1 MPKVPLP
8 TEAPRERAY
17 LVGVGIDGEE
27 ALLSPEDSLT
37 ELARLAETAGL
48 KVVGAA
54 VQRVRRPNPKTLL
67 SGAKVTATRDLAED
81 SLADVVIF
89 DDELSPRHQRE
100 LENALG
106 EELRLL
112 DRTALILDIF
122 AQHAHSR
129 EGALQVE
136 LAQYEYRLPRL
147 TRAWTHLARQAG
159 GGAGRTGGVGGVGLR
174 GPGETQLE
182 IDRRDIGRRIAHLR
196 KEIDRLRAHRSR
208 YRSRRRR
215 AAVPIVALVGYTNAG
230 KSTLLNRLA
239 GSDALVADQ
248 LFATLDPMTRRL
260 TMPDGRTAL
269 VTDTVGFIQKLPTT
283 LIAAFRATLEEISE
297 ADLLVHVID
306 VSHPAAEAQARAV
319 QAALEEIGAAK
330 VPVVTAL
337 NKIDLLDAGT
347 AEPAGD
353 RASSRLRIASSH
365 PRGTPEGH
373 PGGDRERLL
382 DFVDEFDRAIPIS
395 AHTGEGL
402 AALLRAIE
410 DELDRTLVPV
420 DARIAYEQGGL
431 LSRMYQAGVVEMVD
445 HEGQAIHVRARLPK
459 DLAQEVGR
467 NALKPRRKSG
477 SRTYPRDPA
486 GR

>member
-1 MPKVPLP
+1 
-8 TEAPRERAY
+8 
-17 LVGVGIDGEE
+17 
-27 ALLSPEDSLT
+27 
-37 ELARLAETAGL
+37 
-48 KVVGAA
+48 
-54 VQRVRRPNPKTLL
+54 
-67 SGAKVTATRDLAED
+67 
-81 SLADVVIF
+81 
-89 DDELSPRHQRE
+89 
-100 LENALG
+100 
-106 EELRLL
+106 
-112 DRTALILDIF
+112 
-122 AQHAHSR
+122 
-129 EGALQVE
+129 
-136 LAQYEYRLPRL
+136 
-147 TRAWTHLARQAG
+147 
-159 GGAGRTGGVGGVGLR
+159 
-174 GPGETQLE
+174 
-182 IDRRDIGRRIAHLR
+182 
-196 KEIDRLRAHRSR
+196 
-208 YRSRRRR
+208 
-215 AAVPIVALVGYTNAG
+215 
-230 KSTLLNRLA
+230 LLNRLA

-306 VSHPAAEAQARAV
+306 VSHPAAEAQAHAV

-337 NKIDLLDAGT
+337 NKVDRLDAAT
-347 AEPAGD
+347 AEPA
-353 RASSRLRIASSH
+353 
-365 PRGTPEGH
+365 
-373 PGGDRERLL
+373 GDRERLL

-395 AHTGEGL
+395 AHTGEGM

-410 DELDRTLVPV
+410 DELDRALVPV